1 MSVELVVVEK
11 DYVKALVDSASQPGL
26 KHVVEVTSNGAIC
39 DCKGSL
45 RKRDCVHVKAV
56 LEKIPSHIRSNLVTW
71 ERRVEA
77 YYVATDSFIDLFGG
91 LIAGEVTLFYGP
103 HGAGKSMG
111 AMTIAARYASH
122 ADGKIVYVNTETGDP
137 SCRFN
142 KKFMEQVNP
151 ASIDKTVFFVPR
163 SNAELNVFL
172 GGRGEKDDK
181 PKTTLEKFMPVSLLV
196 VDSVTRFYNV
206 DVLNVPPPQ
215 KLQVAAAFA
224 GRLGVWINYL
234 QRLMV
239 SSQQPFPVIFTA
251 WMRSPSADKLA
262 AKEKTEQEIAEML
275 DARKEWT
282 GPRALGHYAKTI
294 YRVLPAGP
302 GICEYKQVR
311 GEYEGKSIRLKIT
324 SRGVVYE

>member
-26 KHVVEVTSNGAIC
+26 KHVVEVTPDGGVC

-45 RKRDCVHVKAV
+45 RKRDCVHVRSV
-56 LEKIPSHIRSNLVTW
+56 LEKIPSDIRMNFMPQKKS
-71 ERRVEA
+71 VET
-77 YYVATDSFIDLFGG
+77 YYVQTGSFIDMFGG

-103 HGAGKSMG
+103 HGAGKSVG
-111 AMTIAARYASH
+111 AMTIAASYSSNSEGR
-122 ADGKIVYVNTETGDP
+122 IVYVNTETGDP

-151 ASIDKTVFFVPR
+151 ASVDKTVFFVPK

-172 GGRGEKDDK
+172 GGKKDDK
-181 PKTTLEKFMPVSLLV
+181 PKTTLEKFMPVSLLI

-234 QRLMV
+234 QRIMV
-239 SSQQPFPVIFTA
+239 SSQRPFPVIFTA

-294 YRVLPAGP
+294 YRVLPVGP

-324 SRGVVYE
+324 SKGVVYE